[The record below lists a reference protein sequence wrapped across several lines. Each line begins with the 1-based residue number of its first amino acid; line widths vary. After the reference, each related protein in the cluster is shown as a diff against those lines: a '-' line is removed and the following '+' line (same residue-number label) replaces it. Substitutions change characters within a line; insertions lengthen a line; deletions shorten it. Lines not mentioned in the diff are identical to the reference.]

1 MILVEEPAMLVGRTQ
16 SIGHCR
22 KCVDRTASALANYHS
37 IKTDSESV
45 LALTKSHS
53 ITHLLVRIAL
63 IAAHGRCMFSFGR
76 CLSSSVV
83 FVSLMKFK
91 QRAKVES
98 RTQGKGG
105 QVREIRTTDRSD
117 KTGPRRDATSVAVKS
132 TSQTPPP
139 GKLHMLVPV
148 LVDLPATPPPP
159 ILFYIV
165 LRTTTE

>member
-1 MILVEEPAMLVGRTQ
+1 MLVGRTQ

-22 KCVDRTASALANYHS
+22 KCVDRTASASANYHS

-63 IAAHGRCMFSFGR
+63 IAAHGRCMYSFGR

-83 FVSLMKFK
+83 FVSLMEVQAVGKSRK
-91 QRAKVES
+91 SNARA
-98 RTQGKGG
+98 R
-105 QVREIRTTDRSD
+105 REIRTTDRSD

>member
-1 MILVEEPAMLVGRTQ
+1 MLVGRTQ

-91 QRAKVES
+91 QWAKVNARAARGARAS
-98 RTQGKGG
+98 AGNPYDG
-105 QVREIRTTDRSD
+105 QIR
-117 KTGPRRDATSVAVKS
+117 
-132 TSQTPPP
+132 
-139 GKLHMLVPV
+139 
-148 LVDLPATPPPP
+148 
-159 ILFYIV
+159 
-165 LRTTTE
+165 